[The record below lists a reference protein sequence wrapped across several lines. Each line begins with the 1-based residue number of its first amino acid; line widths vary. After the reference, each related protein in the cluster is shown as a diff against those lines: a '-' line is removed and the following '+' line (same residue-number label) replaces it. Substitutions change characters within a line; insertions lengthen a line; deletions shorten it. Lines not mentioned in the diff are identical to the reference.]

1 MVDLSTAMAA
11 AAASDKRRSG
21 RDGEK
26 KRGGGKVGVEPF
38 DPVDHVVKEKADT
51 FSMWLVILYA
61 IAIGLTMRYLIMP
74 ALGAPASVL
83 WSLPLLLIF
92 TLPPLH
98 RMIIPKIYSDR
109 YTFGNWFRASFLYTF
124 TWLAVCFIVVN
135 PPLGDISPPE
145 IASKTLLVDMDNPE
159 WHYPIDD
166 FSDSDSL
173 SDRNLALV
181 FGVRDNDDAEAVMVE
196 VKLMAASNRTEV
208 WSGSAESLSENWR
221 THSENLEN
229 VSGVAP
235 HSEDVPILIQLPNDF
250 DYSVGVTYT
259 VEITLSQDGNPWDL
273 TEKKTIYF
281 TIKP

>member
-11 AAASDKRRSG
+11 AAVSDKRRGG

-51 FSMWLVILYA
+51 FSMWLVIIYA
-61 IAIGLTMRYLIMP
+61 VTIGLTMRYLIMP
-74 ALGAPASVL
+74 ALDGPASVL

-98 RMIIPKIYSDR
+98 RMVIPQVFSDR

-124 TWLAVCFIVVN
+124 TWLAVCFIFVN

-145 IASKTLLVDMDNPE
+145 IASKTLLVDMDDPE

-181 FGVRDNDDAEAVMVE
+181 FGVRDNDNAHDVMVE

-208 WSGSAESLSENWR
+208 WNGSAQSLSQNWYN
-221 THSENLEN
+221 HSDILTN
-229 VSGVAP
+229 VSGVIP
-235 HSEDVPILIQLPNDF
+235 HSEDIPVLIHLPIDF
-250 DYSVGVTYT
+250 DYSVGITYT
-259 VEITLSQDGNPWDL
+259 VEITLNQNGNPWDL
-273 TEKKTIYF
+273 LHTETIYF
-281 TIKP
+281 TIEP